1 MKLSTLAALAIGIAL
16 PLDPA
21 IAQQAGKVH
30 RIGYLQTAP
39 RNVQLD
45 LIEAFEGGLRERG
58 YVVGRNVLIEYRF
71 ADGKLERLPA
81 LADDLVRLKVDV
93 IVTGVN
99 ANVRAAQRATT
110 TIPIVTAISY
120 YPVEDGIVASLGR
133 PGANVTGLTQ
143 DSGEEVGKRLQLLQQ
158 VVPRLTR
165 VATLSGAGMSYNS
178 IAVKKIE
185 GAARALGIT
194 VLPFEIQ
201 GAGDVERT
209 FAEIERARA
218 EGVIVLSGP
227 IIYAQRAS
235 IISITTKKRLPT
247 VWDGHQ
253 AALEGALMAYGADIL
268 DLFRRATDYVD
279 RILKGAKPADLP
291 MEQPT
296 RYVLA
301 INLKTARA
309 LGVTIPPSLLL
320 QAKVIE

>member
-1 MKLSTLAALAIGIAL
+1 MKFSTLAVLVFGIVL
-16 PLDPA
+16 PLGPA
-21 IAQQAGKVH
+21 TAQQAGKVH

-58 YVVGRNVLIEYRF
+58 YVIGRNLLIEYRF
-71 ADGKLERLPA
+71 ADGKLERLPE

-120 YPVEDGIVASLGR
+120 YPVEDGLVASLGR

-143 DSGEEVGKRLQLLQQ
+143 DSGEEVGKRLQLLRE
-158 VVPRLTR
+158 VVPRLKR
-165 VATLSGAGMSYNS
+165 VAVLSGAGMSYNS
-178 IAVKKIE
+178 IAVKKAE
-185 GAARALGIT
+185 EAARALGMT
-194 VLPFEIQ
+194 VFLFEIQ

-209 FAEIERARA
+209 FAEIERSRA
-218 EGVIVLSGP
+218 EGVIVLGGP

-235 IISITTKKRLPT
+235 IISITTKKRLPA

>member
-1 MKLSTLAALAIGIAL
+1 MKFSTLAVLAFGITL
-16 PLDPA
+16 PLGPA
-21 IAQQAGKVH
+21 TAQQAGKVH

-45 LIEAFEGGLRERG
+45 LIAAFEGGLRERG
-58 YVVGRNVLIEYRF
+58 YVIGRNLLIEYRF
-71 ADGKLERLPA
+71 ADGKLERLPE
-81 LADDLVRLKVDV
+81 LADDLVRAKVDV

-120 YPVEDGIVASLGR
+120 YPVEDGLVASLGR

-143 DSGEEVGKRLQLLQQ
+143 DSGEEVGKRLQLLLE

-165 VATLSGAGMSYNS
+165 VATLSGAGMSHNS

-201 GAGDVERT
+201 GAGDVEHT
-209 FAEIERARA
+209 FAEMERSRA
-218 EGVIVLSGP
+218 EGVIVLGGP

-235 IISITTKKRLPT
+235 IISITKKMRLPA

-268 DLFRRATDYVD
+268 DLFRRATGYVD

-320 QAKVIE
+320 QATIIE